1 MLLRKSCYGDS
12 VTETPTHFNPYRFRQ
27 TLSTTH
33 RRLIPC
39 KGYLNQHTP
48 NLAPCQ
54 VSFSTSTI
62 SVSSSSVIAIY
73 FVFCLVLV
81 ADCCT
86 DSLVIYCKAYAVH
99 EHTTRNHRWGLL
111 IVAKCC
117 HHTRNNVLYSAFKE
131 ERLPGTWYKQSRQRD
146 SHQLAGSFCWPTGP
160 HSPMFSSMQ
169 RSEQH
174 SLPPQAD
181 LDEPC
186 AANGGTGVFVAYSA
200 SSLHCSA
207 PSRLAT
213 TLTLHVTSAPHAKG
227 VTSQLSDHR

>member
-1 MLLRKSCYGDS
+1 MRRRYLRQRVGTSILGLSDQHS
-12 VTETPTHFNPYRFRQ
+12 QLQTPWGRSPV
-27 TLSTTH
+27 
-33 RRLIPC
+33 
-39 KGYLNQHTP
+39 GYLM
-48 NLAPCQ
+48 A
-54 VSFSTSTI
+54 
-62 SVSSSSVIAIY
+62 
-73 FVFCLVLV
+73 
-81 ADCCT
+81 
-86 DSLVIYCKAYAVH
+86 AYAVH

-117 HHTRNNVLYSAFKE
+117 HHTRNNMMYSAFKE

-186 AANGGTGVFVAYSA
+186 AANGGTGVFVAYTA
-200 SSLHCSA
+200 SSFHCSA
-207 PSRLAT
+207 PSRLAI
-213 TLTLHVTSAPHAKG
+213 TLTLRVTSAPHAKG
-227 VTSQLSDHR
+227 VTSQLSEHR